1 MLMDIFYFLDE
12 LGDFTYLG
20 ISLVILIVLMVLE
33 RCIKPSESSEN
44 NRTINY

>member
-1 MLMDIFYFLDE
+1 MLMDLLYFLYE

-20 ISLVILIVLMVLE
+20 ISLAILIVLMVLE
-33 RCIKPSESSEN
+33 RCMKPSESSDN

>member
-1 MLMDIFYFLDE
+1 MLMDLLYSLYE

-33 RCIKPSESSEN
+33 RCIKPSGDAQGT
-44 NRTINY
+44 R

>member
-1 MLMDIFYFLDE
+1 MLMDILYFLDR